1 MPSHHAEDAHNQRAP
16 PAEQIKQKA
25 QKHVYVFVC
34 VPCEQLCK
42 TVTVIRALSDPN
54 RRTKKK
60 KQSTRTNTRMCCAV
74 GLYDH
79 KCARRRRE
87 RERAESS
94 IIAED
99 KQRHTCQRRNK
110 TLFYVV
116 AYLLCAMCVCAM
128 LWMEAKRHIIWM
140 FQII

>member
-60 KQSTRTNTRMCCAV
+60 NKAHAQIRECAV
-74 GLYDH
+74 LWVYTIINVLEEG
-79 KCARRRRE
+79 E
-87 RERAESS
+87 REKEQKAVLLLKTSS
-94 IIAED
+94 GTPVRGETKHYFMWLLIYFVLCVCVLCYGW
-99 KQRHTCQRRNK
+99 KQRD
-110 TLFYVV
+110 TLYG
-116 AYLLCAMCVCAM
+116 CS
-128 LWMEAKRHIIWM
+128 R
-140 FQII
+140 

>member
-87 RERAESS
+87 REKEQKAVLLLKTSS
-94 IIAED
+94 GTPVRGETKHYFMWLLIYFVLCVCVLCYGW
-99 KQRHTCQRRNK
+99 KQRD
-110 TLFYVV
+110 TLYG
-116 AYLLCAMCVCAM
+116 CS
-128 LWMEAKRHIIWM
+128 R
-140 FQII
+140 

>member
-60 KQSTRTNTRMCCAV
+60 NKAHAQIRECAV
-74 GLYDH
+74 LWVYTIINVLEEG
-79 KCARRRRE
+79 E
-87 RERAESS
+87 RERKSK
-94 IIAED
+94 
-99 KQRHTCQRRNK
+99 KQYYC
-110 TLFYVV
+110 
-116 AYLLCAMCVCAM
+116 
-128 LWMEAKRHIIWM
+128 
-140 FQII
+140 